1 MVPAGKSK
9 SLTINHLFT
18 VGINLNVFNGKTN
31 IPGSGSS
38 NKHIGIRVGGKVNQA
53 VPTIGGVF
61 VYPTGNGYV
70 FHSYHKTIWHVYII
84 INGFKVKSIAEF
96 AFYKIGTTHTGSCV
110 VVTGNI
116 RYHG

>member
-9 SLTINHLFT
+9 SLTINHLFSF
-18 VGINLNVFNGKTN
+18 GINLNVFNGKTN
-31 IPGSGSS
+31 IAWSGCG
-38 NKHIGIRVGGKVNQA
+38 NKHIGIRVGGKVNQT
-53 VPTIGGVF
+53 VPTVSFIF
-61 VYPTGNGYV
+61 VDPAGNGDV